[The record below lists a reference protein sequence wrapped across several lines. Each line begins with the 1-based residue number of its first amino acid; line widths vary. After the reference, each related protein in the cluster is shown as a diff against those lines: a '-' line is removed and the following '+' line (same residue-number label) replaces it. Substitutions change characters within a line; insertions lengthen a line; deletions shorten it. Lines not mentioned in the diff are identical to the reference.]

1 MNFTPLNLQS
11 FFPNNNFF
19 LKIKKKLSYI
29 FVSSFFIS
37 FLILS
42 FVIFIFSLFGF
53 KPQPISTKANQIKKE
68 IITFK
73 YHEIEK
79 IPFIVNN
86 INSFSTN
93 GRKYF
98 EDLKKQ
104 NPRIKEEDL
113 TSEIN
118 KQIFIYY
125 FFSPDKS
132 FPSDYFNL
140 VKKNESLIS
149 QYQQKIKKY
158 TGYYLKI
165 RFQGYYGERDKE
177 IKNIFGNQNLR
188 KLAQNKIEDLIKN
201 NPHPSSL
208 FPILN
213 DDQNISQLN
222 NNESAIDYFENNSF
236 EEPLF
241 DDPDFYRY
249 LENAPLNQYSPIYVL
264 KTNNP
269 GNPEFEEYAFLVFF
283 IENVSGEKIP
293 LKYLINTKINEIS
306 YH

>member
-11 FFPNNNFF
+11 FYPNNNFF
-19 LKIKKKLSYI
+19 LKTKKFLSYF
-29 FVSSFFIS
+29 FVGSFFM
-37 FLILS
+37 FS

-53 KPQPISTKANQIKKE
+53 NPQPLSTKANQIKKE
-68 IITFK
+68 IIRFK

-79 IPFIVNN
+79 IPFIINN

-93 GRKYF
+93 GEKYF
-98 EDLKKQ
+98 EELKKK
-104 NPRIKEEDL
+104 NPQIEEKNL
-113 TSEIN
+113 FSQIN

-125 FFSPDKS
+125 LLSPDKS
-132 FPSDYFNL
+132 FPADYFTL
-140 VKKNESLIS
+140 AKRNESLIS
-149 QYQQKIKKY
+149 QYQQKTKKY

-165 RFQGYYGERDKE
+165 RFRGYYGKRVEE
-177 IKNIFGNQNLR
+177 IKTIFANQDLK
-188 KLAQNKIEDLIKN
+188 KLAQDKIKELIKN

-213 DDQNISQLN
+213 DDQVISQLN
-222 NNESAIDYFENNSF
+222 NNEKAIDYFENNSF
-236 EEPLF
+236 EQPPF

-249 LENAPLNQYSPIYVL
+249 LENAPLNEYSPIYIL

-283 IENVSGEKIP
+283 IENISGDEIP
-293 LKYLINTKINEIS
+293 LNYLINTKINEIS

>member
-1 MNFTPLNLQS
+1 MDFTPLNLQS
-11 FFPNNNFF
+11 FYPNNNFSLKTKKF
-19 LKIKKKLSYI
+19 LPYI
-29 FVSSFFIS
+29 FVGCFF
-37 FLILS
+37 ILS
-42 FVIFIFSLFGF
+42 FVIFIYSLFVF
-53 KPQPISTKANQIKKE
+53 KPQPLSTKANQIKKE

-79 IPFIVNN
+79 IPFIINN
-86 INSFSTN
+86 INNIYTN
-93 GRKYF
+93 GEKYF
-98 EDLKKQ
+98 EELKKK
-104 NPRIKEEDL
+104 NPQIEEKNL
-113 TSEIN
+113 FSQIN

-125 FFSPDKS
+125 LLSPDKS
-132 FPSDYFNL
+132 FPTDYFTL
-140 VKKNESLIS
+140 AKRNESLIS
-149 QYQQKIKKY
+149 QYQQKTKKY

-165 RFQGYYGERDKE
+165 RFKGYYGKREEE
-177 IKNIFGNQNLR
+177 IKTIFANQDLK
-188 KLAQNKIEDLIKN
+188 KLAQDKIEDLIKN